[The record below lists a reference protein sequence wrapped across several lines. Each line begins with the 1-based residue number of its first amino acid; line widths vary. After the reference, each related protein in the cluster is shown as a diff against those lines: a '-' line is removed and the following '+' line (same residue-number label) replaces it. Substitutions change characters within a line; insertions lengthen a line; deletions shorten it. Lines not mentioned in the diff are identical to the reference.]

1 MPDKGFFI
9 SLEGIDGSGKTT
21 MAERLSRD
29 FADAGYTVINIRHP
43 GGTYVGGQLREL
55 MDGSSMR
62 RETMLFL
69 MLADMAQSVR
79 ETIRPVLDIGC
90 VVIAD
95 RYIGSTYA
103 YQHGGYGIPKADL
116 NDMVHF
122 AVGDTIPDL
131 TLFLDTSP
139 LMAAYNRW
147 QQRLRLQGRGGLG
160 IFEKEKQD
168 FFERVYQQ
176 YRELAE
182 FNVGA
187 KHWETVRTDGPLAM
201 VHDRVVV
208 AVNRRLASLDFPS
221 PI

>member
-55 MDGSSMR
+55 MDGSSMQ

-69 MLADMAQSVR
+69 MFADMAQSVR
-79 ETIRPVLDIGC
+79 ETIRPALNVGC

-103 YQHGGYGIPKADL
+103 YQHGGYGIPWAEL
-116 NDMVHF
+116 NDMAYF

-147 QQRLRLQGRGGLG
+147 QRRRNFQLRRLKV
-160 IFEKEKQD
+160 FEKEKQD
-168 FFERVYQQ
+168 FFERVYQE

-182 FNVGA
+182 FNIKA
-187 KHWETVRTDGPLAM
+187 KHWETIRTNGSLDM